1 MIELLVLF
9 LVAFGAMLLDAYF
22 LSAPKDGVQITVEQ
36 VAFADAMLEGGD
48 DVMAGEVWAV
58 QTVTAPSDDEK
69 REKINL
75 NTATAAELETLAG
88 IGESRAAA
96 IVAYREEH
104 GAFQS
109 VEELLEVPGIGE
121 ATLEKVRDMVEVR

>member
-1 MIELLVLF
+1 MALLLVA
-9 LVAFGAMLLDAYF
+9 VGAVLLDISF
-22 LSAPKDGVQITVEQ
+22 LGAPEGSVQIAVEQ
-36 VAFADAMLEGGD
+36 AVFTDALLEGGD
-48 DVMAGEVWAV
+48 GVMAGEN
-58 QTVTAPSDDEK
+58 TAPLAASEK
-69 REKINL
+69 GEKIDL
-75 NTATAAELETLAG
+75 NTATAAELETLSG

-121 ATLEKVRDMVEVR
+121 ATLEKVRDMIEVR